1 MARTIQQIQA
11 QMVAQQA
18 TQPDLAGLNS
28 PSQTAIYTLWQ
39 FLVSY
44 CIWIHETLW
53 DLFKADLEQTI
64 SNAPVGT
71 DNWVQQKAFE
81 FQYSSTVPQVVYI
94 NTNTSVSNPPPF
106 VPTYTLVDPTLQIIT
121 RASVK
126 TLPNRIVSVKVAKEN
141 PPVALNGSELN
152 SFQGYL
158 DIISFAGVQFQT
170 QSSEADKILL
180 DANIFYNG
188 QYNSTISA
196 DTINS
201 INNYLS
207 TIPFDGYLRLS
218 SLETAILNT
227 SGVTDV
233 VFNNVAIRP
242 DVTPFSAITSL
253 NYLVQGSTELT
264 NKSNL
269 YAGYVVEENTPAQ
282 TFADKLNFIIE

>member
-1 MARTIQQIQA
+1 M
-11 QMVAQQA
+11 
-18 TQPDLAGLNS
+18 
-28 PSQTAIYTLWQ
+28 
-39 FLVSY
+39 
-44 CIWIHETLW
+44 W